1 MEDVKIVFNSET
13 WEIYKEKSKLPF
25 HSETSYNRVINYCF
39 KNKYRIV
46 EVDDSNLS

>member
-1 MEDVKIVFNSET
+1 MKDVKIVFNAEM
-13 WEIYKEKSKLPF
+13 WEVYYENENLPF

-46 EVDDSNLS
+46 EE